1 MINIK
6 SLLSQVISSAGTLA
20 LKYVI
25 RYTHVPKLLPI
36 ITTNLMQ
43 SKSKEIRSCLCEIL
57 GLIFEEWP
65 TKALERNST
74 LMRDAIKKGI
84 SDADAEARRQSRR
97 LVHYKIYFKAFN
109 SNSVIFRAFW
119 GFRKHFPE
127 LGDQL
132 YGSMDIPTQRA
143 LEKERDTIGS
153 NGTNTMSASLR
164 GSNSSLNSMPG
175 GVLSMCLVSQCLAFT
190 PPVFLPLYISLHFS
204 ILK

>member
-97 LVHYKIYFKAFN
+97 
-109 SNSVIFRAFW
+109 
-119 GFRKHFPE
+119 
-127 LGDQL
+127 
-132 YGSMDIPTQRA
+132 
-143 LEKERDTIGS
+143 
-153 NGTNTMSASLR
+153 
-164 GSNSSLNSMPG
+164 
-175 GVLSMCLVSQCLAFT
+175 
-190 PPVFLPLYISLHFS
+190 
-204 ILK
+204 